1 MEPAW
6 KYSIAQTMGLLRGL
20 EADPEDNDLK
30 AKMILAWATFAYY
43 VDAPEIKT
51 VVGFPPQHVDALKWV
66 RLFIA
71 LRQKINND
79 SQALQDAILNMQN
92 LLIQCELG
100 KHIISMMKVQLQQV
114 VDNFIA
120 RDDMQPSA

>member
-1 MEPAW
+1 
-6 KYSIAQTMGLLRGL
+6 MGLLRGL
-20 EADPEDNDLK
+20 EADPDDNDLK
-30 AKMILAWATFAYY
+30 TKVILTWATFAYY

-51 VVGFPPQHVDALKWV
+51 VVGFSPQHADQLRWV

-71 LRQKINND
+71 LRQKIYYD

-100 KHIISMMKVQLQQV
+100 KGIISMMKVQLQQV
-114 VDNFIA
+114 VENYIA
-120 RDDMQPSA
+120 RHGMRPSA

>member
-1 MEPAW
+1 
-6 KYSIAQTMGLLRGL
+6 
-20 EADPEDNDLK
+20 
-30 AKMILAWATFAYY
+30 MILAWATFAYY
-43 VDAPEIKT
+43 VDDPEIKT
-51 VVGFPPQHVDALKWV
+51 VVRFPPQHVDALKWV

-100 KHIISMMKVQLQQV
+100 KGIISMMKEQLQKV
-114 VDNFIA
+114 VENYIA
-120 RDDMQPSA
+120 RLGIRPSA